1 MTGATEIL
9 VLVLLILAILI
20 LPRLFN
26 PAPKNKK
33 ELLPKRLSQLRPIT
47 RAGIIMTLVYP
58 AGMALYLKPWESHL
72 IIFLSLGVLPVFL
85 SWSLVW
91 ILSGKKK

>member
-9 VLVLLILAILI
+9 VLILLILAILI
-20 LPRLFN
+20 LPRMFKST
-26 PAPKNKK
+26 PQNKRPLSK
-33 ELLPKRLSQLRPIT
+33 QLPQLRPIT

-72 IIFLSLGVLPVFL
+72 IGFLSFGVLPVFL

-91 ILSGKKK
+91 ILSGKKN